1 MSMSDQAAGRQELG
15 PEEHRHIWEY
25 NPIYDLFVCRVCM
38 AMRFPLPGEVEM
50 QTASELNIR
59 HDGEESDL

>member
-1 MSMSDQAAGRQELG
+1 MSDPKSNAPDLG

-25 NPIYDLFVCRVCM
+25 YPNYNLFVCRVCM
-38 AMRFPLPGEVEM
+38 AMRFPMPGETEM
-50 QTASELNIR
+50 LVAKELNIR